1 MANFGRSARFNR
13 GESMSDIKFVTL
25 KSEKTYLCQ
34 IVDDENL
41 PGAIVMKQPVQ
52 VVMMPPRSQTD
63 SAGMAFLP
71 FLEFSEEFKTGIPF
85 SPNDVL
91 TITTPVTG
99 IINQYNKMFGSGI
112 QVVSNFQ

>member
-1 MANFGRSARFNR
+1 MN
-13 GESMSDIKFVTL
+13 DIKLVTL

-41 PGAIVMKQPVQ
+41 PGAVVMKQPVQ

-63 SAGMAFLP
+63 SGGLAFIP
-71 FLEFSEEFKTGIPF
+71 FLEFCEEFKTGIPL

-91 TITTPVTG
+91 TVTTPLTE
-99 IINQYNKMFGSGI
+99 ILNQYNKMFGSGI

>member
-1 MANFGRSARFNR
+1 MN
-13 GESMSDIKFVTL
+13 DIKLVTL

-41 PGAIVMKQPVQ
+41 PGA

-63 SAGMAFLP
+63 SGGLAFIP
-71 FLEFSEEFKTGIPF
+71 FLEFCEEFKTGIPL

-91 TITTPVTG
+91 TVTTPVTE
-99 IINQYNKMFGSGI
+99 ILNQYNKMFGSGI

>member
-1 MANFGRSARFNR
+1 MN
-13 GESMSDIKFVTL
+13 DIKLVTL

-41 PGAIVMKQPVQ
+41 PGAVVMKQPVQ

-63 SAGMAFLP
+63 SGGLAFIP
-71 FLEFSEEFKTGIPF
+71 FREFCEDFKTGIPL

-91 TITTPVTG
+91 TVTTPVTE
-99 IINQYNKMFGSGI
+99 ILNQYNKMFGSGI